1 MKKLLTDILSHV
13 VEHPSDVNL
22 TEVQG
27 AKTLVYELKCN
38 AEDVGKVI
46 GKQGKTVGAI
56 RNLLTAL
63 SGRDGKRTV
72 LEVIE

>member
-1 MKKLLTDILSHV
+1 MKKLLQDLLTHV
-13 VEHPSDVNL
+13 VEHPSDVKL

-38 AEDVGKVI
+38 ESDVGKII

-63 SGRDGKRTV
+63 SSRDGKRTV